1 MAHDRTLALA
11 EYASPRFTPE
21 PEGWTARRAFGESL
35 RPGLQ
40 MSAYEGAMV
49 AWLLRLHGARRVV
62 EIGSFVGVSALWL
75 ASALP
80 EDGKLTTLERDAAY
94 AAHARETLALA
105 GEKRAGIVE
114 GDALA
119 YLQQSTETFD
129 AVFIDG
135 EKRTYPDMLEAALP
149 KLRAGALIIADNTL
163 LFGAVLGTVPA
174 ARVSAAA
181 LAAME
186 RFHTILADKARF
198 DTIILPTTE
207 GLTVALYRPDA
218 QR

>member
-11 EYASPRFTPE
+11 DYASPRFAPE
-21 PEGWTARRAFGESL
+21 PGSWTARRAFGESL

-49 AWLLRLHGARRVV
+49 AWLLRLHGARRIV

-80 EDGKLTTLERDAAY
+80 ADGKLTTLERDAAY
-94 AAHARETLALA
+94 AAHARETLALT
-105 GEKRAGIVE
+105 GEERVEVVE
-114 GDALA
+114 GDALT
-119 YLQQSTETFD
+119 YLKQSTETFD
-129 AVFIDG
+129 ALFIDG
-135 EKRTYPDMLEAALP
+135 EKKTYPDMLEAALP
-149 KLRAGALIIADNTL
+149 KLGAGALILADNTL
-163 LFGAVLGTVPA
+163 LFGAVLGETPA

-181 LAAME
+181 LDAME
-186 RFHTILADKARF
+186 RFHATLADKTRF
-198 DTIILPTTE
+198 DTIILPTIE

>member
-11 EYASPRFTPE
+11 EYAAPRFAPE
-21 PEGWTARRAFGESL
+21 PEGWAARRAFGESL

-49 AWLLRLHGARRVV
+49 AWLLRLHGAKRIV
-62 EIGSFVGVSALWL
+62 EVGSFVGVSALWL

-80 EDGKLTTLERDAAY
+80 EGGKLTTLEREAPY

-105 GEKRAGIVE
+105 GEERVAVVE

-119 YLQQSTETFD
+119 YLQQSTDMYD
-129 AVFIDG
+129 AIFIDG
-135 EKRTYPDMLEAALP
+135 EKKTYPDMLETALP

-163 LFGAVLGTVPA
+163 LFGAVLGGAPA

-186 RFHTILADKARF
+186 RFHAILADKARF
-198 DTIILPTTE
+198 DTIILPTVE
-207 GLTVALYRPDA
+207 GLTVARFKG
-218 QR
+218 

>member
-11 EYASPRFTPE
+11 DYASPRFAPE
-21 PEGWTARRAFGESL
+21 PERWAARRAFGESL

-40 MSAYEGAMV
+40 MSAYEGAIV
-49 AWLLRLHGARRVV
+49 AWLLRLHGAQHII

-80 EDGKLTTLERDAAY
+80 RGGTLTTLERDTAYAAY
-94 AAHARETLALA
+94 ARETMVCV
-105 GEKRAGIVE
+105 GEERVDVVE

-119 YLQQSTETFD
+119 YLRHSAQTFD
-129 AVFIDG
+129 AIFIDG
-135 EKRTYPDMLEAALP
+135 EKKIYPDMLDAALP

-163 LFGAVLGTVPA
+163 LFGAVLGDTA
-174 ARVSAAA
+174 ARVSTSA

-186 RFHTILADKARF
+186 RFHAILADRERF
-198 DTIILPTTE
+198 DTIMLPTIE
-207 GLTVALYRPDA
+207 GLTVARLR
-218 QR
+218 R